1 MAKTLDLGS
10 KILYFLTPKEA
21 QEKQTFS
28 AGELP
33 MKHVLRVIAL
43 TFVFAAG
50 VTGYTPAK
58 ATLVASN
65 LPSMGVPGPTPT
77 CNPFIQQCPPI
88 R

>member
-1 MAKTLDLGS
+1 
-10 KILYFLTPKEA
+10 
-21 QEKQTFS
+21 
-28 AGELP
+28 